1 MHSMYD
7 VCESHPE
14 MDECLLT
21 PDVYVEATAAVV
33 AGPVSG
39 IVADCCRSL
48 GVVQTRPVPIL
59 PICTI
64 HLRSKGLTLK
74 VHFRI
79 HMY

>member
-1 MHSMYD
+1 MD
-7 VCESHPE
+7 V
-14 MDECLLT
+14 CLLT
-21 PDVYVEATAAVV
+21 TDVYVEATAAVV

-64 HLRSKGLTLK
+64 HLRSKG
-74 VHFRI
+74 
-79 HMY
+79 